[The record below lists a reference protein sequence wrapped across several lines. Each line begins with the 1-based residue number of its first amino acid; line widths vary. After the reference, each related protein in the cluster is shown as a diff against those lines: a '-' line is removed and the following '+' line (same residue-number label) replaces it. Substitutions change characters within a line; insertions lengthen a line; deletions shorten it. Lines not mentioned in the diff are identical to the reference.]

1 MISKNLDQ
9 PDEMRR
15 LGHGTGAFVALGS
28 IAIGRAILEP
38 GWRWS
43 KDIQPLV
50 GTPSCQIHH
59 LQLLLAGRFAVRMD
73 DGDEQE
79 FAPTSVIDIPAGH
92 DAWVVGDQP
101 AVIVDMAGNV
111 ADFALPAS
119 HARAVMTM
127 LMTDIVDSTRM
138 AAAMGDTAW
147 KQRLGEHDR
156 IVRHQLERFGG
167 REINTTGDGILAV
180 FGSAEGALR
189 AALAISG
196 ATPAVGIDIRAGVH
210 TGEVEVLDGDLRG
223 IAVHATARI
232 MASAKGRTVLTSAIP
247 RALAIGRG
255 LQFTSTGDHDLKG
268 FDEPMELFE
277 VHLDEE
283 TADQTQTDAAPS

>member
-1 MISKNLDQ
+1 MVSKNLDE
-9 PDEMRR
+9 PDEVRL
-15 LGHGTGAFVALGS
+15 LGHGTGAFVDLGNV
-28 IAIGRAILEP
+28 AIGRAVLKP

-43 KDIQPLV
+43 RDIRPLV

-59 LQLLLAGRFAVRMD
+59 LQLVLAGRFAVRMD
-73 DGDEQE
+73 DGEEQE
-79 FAPTSVIDIPAGH
+79 FGPTTVIDIPPGH
-92 DAWVVGDQP
+92 DSWVVGDEDL
-101 AVIVDMAGNV
+101 VLVDMAGNV

-119 HARAVMTM
+119 HARTVMTM

-138 AAAMGDTAW
+138 AADIGDSAW
-147 KQRLGEHDR
+147 KQRLSEHDR

-167 REINTTGDGILAV
+167 REIKTTGDGFLAA

-189 AALAISG
+189 AALAISD
-196 ATPAVGIDIRAGVH
+196 ATPHAGIEIRIGVH

-232 MASAKGRTVLTSAIP
+232 MAAAPGGAVLTSAVS
-247 RALAIGRG
+247 RALATGSGLHFVSIG
-255 LQFTSTGDHDLKG
+255 SHALKG

-277 VHLDEE
+277 VQE
-283 TADQTQTDAAPS
+283 PR

>member
-9 PDEMRR
+9 PDEVRP
-15 LGHGTGAFVALGS
+15 LGHGTGAFIDLGAV
-28 IAIGRAILEP
+28 AIGRAFLEP

-43 KDIQPLV
+43 TDIKPLV
-50 GTPSCQIHH
+50 GTASCQIHH
-59 LQLLLAGRFAVRMD
+59 IQLVLAGRFAVRMD
-73 DGDEQE
+73 SGEEQV
-79 FAPTSVIDIPAGH
+79 FGPATVIDIPPGH
-92 DAWVVGDQP
+92 DAWVVGDEQ
-101 AVIVDMAGNV
+101 VVLVDVAGNV

-119 HARAVMTM
+119 HARTVMTM

-138 AAAMGDTAW
+138 AAAIGDAAW
-147 KQRLGEHDR
+147 KQRLAEHDR

-167 REINTTGDGILAV
+167 RVVKTTGDGFLAV

-189 AALAISG
+189 AALAICG
-196 ATPAVGIDIRAGVH
+196 ATPGVGIEIRAGVH

-232 MASAKGRTVLTSAIP
+232 MATAPARTLLTSAVS
-247 RALAIGRG
+247 RALAVGSG
-255 LQFTSTGDHDLKG
+255 LGFTSTGTHDLKG

-277 VHLDEE
+277 VQE
-283 TADQTQTDAAPS
+283 TR